1 MLTLAQLHGQP
12 EIFHSIQGEGVSQG
26 TPCVF
31 LRLAGCN
38 LACSWCD
45 TAYSWNGTVPG
56 VRLTPEKAAELAL
69 RYPCRRLVLTGG
81 EPLIQQKALPA
92 LLRLLP
98 DHAVELETN
107 GTIMPDAELLERITQ
122 FNVSPKLPHSGNET
136 ARTWKPD
143 VLRRLASTEKAWF
156 KFRKVADRICE
167 KYGLYYDQNPN
178 RSKQSEYLTMKEK
191 AGMPT
196 RYSVAKEA
204 IDYAIDH
211 SKTLKEFQFAL
222 KEMGYAYNPVSYT
235 HLTLPTN

>member
-45 TAYSWNGTVPG
+45 TGYSWNGSAPV
-56 VRLTPEKAAELAL
+56 VRLTPEAAVEMVLH
-69 RYPCRRLVLTGG
+69 YPCRRLVLTGG

-107 GTIMPDAELLERITQ
+107 GTIMPEAELLDRITQ
-122 FNVSPKLPHSGNET
+122 FNVSPKLPHSGNN
-136 ARTWKPD
+136 AAKTWKPD
-143 VLRRLASTEKAWF
+143 VLRRLADTEKAWF
-156 KFRKVADRICE
+156 KFVVACEDDVKTVLRQASEAGIPTDRILLMPLASTRQELDAMRAQTVEWCLR
-167 KYGLYYDQNPN
+167 YGLRFSD
-178 RSKQSEYLTMKEK
+178 RLHIAIWGSKK
-191 AGMPT
+191 G
-196 RYSVAKEA
+196 V
-204 IDYAIDH
+204 
-211 SKTLKEFQFAL
+211 
-222 KEMGYAYNPVSYT
+222 
-235 HLTLPTN
+235 

>member
-26 TPCVF
+26 MPCVF

-69 RYPCRRLVLTGG
+69 HYPCRRLVLTGG

-98 DHAVELETN
+98 DHAVEVETN
-107 GTIMPDAELLERITQ
+107 GTVMPDTELLERVTQ
-122 FNVSPKLPHSGNET
+122 FNVSPKLPHSGND
-136 ARTWKPD
+136 AAKTWKPD
-143 VLRRLASTEKAWF
+143 ILRRLAATEKAWF
-156 KFRKVADRICE
+156 KFVVAREDDVKTVLRQAAEAGIPTGRILLMPLASTRDELDAARVQTVEWCLR
-167 KYGLYYDQNPN
+167 YGLRFSD
-178 RSKQSEYLTMKEK
+178 RLHIAIWGSKK
-191 AGMPT
+191 G
-196 RYSVAKEA
+196 V
-204 IDYAIDH
+204 
-211 SKTLKEFQFAL
+211 
-222 KEMGYAYNPVSYT
+222 
-235 HLTLPTN
+235 

>member
-156 KFRKVADRICE
+156 KFVVACE
-167 KYGLYYDQNPN
+167 ED
-178 RSKQSEYLTMKEK
+178 
-191 AGMPT
+191 
-196 RYSVAKEA
+196 V
-204 IDYAIDH
+204 
-211 SKTLKEFQFAL
+211 KTAL
-222 KEMGYAYNPVSYT
+222 RQASGADISSDILIVLCME
-235 HLTLPTN
+235 

>member
-45 TAYSWNGTVPG
+45 TAYSWNGTAPG
-56 VRLTPEKAAELAL
+56 VRLTPEKAAELVL

-81 EPLIQQKALPA
+81 EPLIQQKALPS

-122 FNVSPKLPHSGNET
+122 FNVSPKLSHSGNET

-143 VLRRLASTEKAWF
+143 ILRRLATTERAWF
-156 KFRKVADRICE
+156 KFVAACE
-167 KYGLYYDQNPN
+167 EDVKTALRQASGAGIPAERVLLMPLASTREELDARRAQTVEWCLRYGLRFSD
-178 RSKQSEYLTMKEK
+178 RLHIAIWDSKK
-191 AGMPT
+191 G
-196 RYSVAKEA
+196 V
-204 IDYAIDH
+204 
-211 SKTLKEFQFAL
+211 
-222 KEMGYAYNPVSYT
+222 
-235 HLTLPTN
+235 

>member
-143 VLRRLASTEKAWF
+143 ILRRLAFTEKAWF
-156 KFRKVADRICE
+156 KFVVACEEDVKTALRQASGADIPAERILLMPLASTRAELDAMREQTVEWCLR
-167 KYGLYYDQNPN
+167 YGLRFSD
-178 RSKQSEYLTMKEK
+178 RLHIAIWDSKK
-191 AGMPT
+191 G
-196 RYSVAKEA
+196 V
-204 IDYAIDH
+204 
-211 SKTLKEFQFAL
+211 
-222 KEMGYAYNPVSYT
+222 
-235 HLTLPTN
+235 

>member
-156 KFRKVADRICE
+156 KFVVACEEDVKTALRQASGADIPAERILLMPLASTRAELDAMRAQTVERCLR
-167 KYGLYYDQNPN
+167 YGLRFSD
-178 RSKQSEYLTMKEK
+178 RLHIAIWDSKK
-191 AGMPT
+191 G
-196 RYSVAKEA
+196 V
-204 IDYAIDH
+204 
-211 SKTLKEFQFAL
+211 
-222 KEMGYAYNPVSYT
+222 
-235 HLTLPTN
+235 

>member
-45 TAYSWNGTVPG
+45 TAYSWNGSSPV
-56 VRLTPEKAAELAL
+56 VRLTPEMTAELVL

-98 DHAVELETN
+98 EHAVEMETN
-107 GTIMPDAELLERITQ
+107 GTIMPDEELLNRIRQ
-122 FNVSPKLPHSGNET
+122 FNVSPKLPHSGNDA
-136 ARTWKPD
+136 ARAWKPEL
-143 VLRRLASTEKAWF
+143 LRRLADTGKAWF
-156 KFRKVADRICE
+156 KFVAACEGDVTTVLNQSSAAGIPTDRILIMPLASTREELDAMRPQTVEWCIRH
-167 KYGLYYDQNPN
+167 GLRFSD
-178 RSKQSEYLTMKEK
+178 RLHIAIWGSKK
-191 AGMPT
+191 G
-196 RYSVAKEA
+196 V
-204 IDYAIDH
+204 
-211 SKTLKEFQFAL
+211 
-222 KEMGYAYNPVSYT
+222 
-235 HLTLPTN
+235 

>member
-92 LLRLLP
+92 LLRLLQIGRA
-98 DHAVELETN
+98 HV
-107 GTIMPDAELLERITQ
+107 
-122 FNVSPKLPHSGNET
+122 
-136 ARTWKPD
+136 
-143 VLRRLASTEKAWF
+143 
-156 KFRKVADRICE
+156 
-167 KYGLYYDQNPN
+167 
-178 RSKQSEYLTMKEK
+178 
-191 AGMPT
+191 
-196 RYSVAKEA
+196 
-204 IDYAIDH
+204 
-211 SKTLKEFQFAL
+211 
-222 KEMGYAYNPVSYT
+222 
-235 HLTLPTN
+235 